1 MNGDVF
7 SLVRGAI
14 IIGTMVFLP
23 QSCAGLSIRMDN
35 STVSGLLNEQINF
48 TVTVA
53 GDTRDTEVFWE
64 PSISY
69 ITPCCNRS
77 YAVGVGKSTVTFS
90 SSIIGIFKL
99 KFYTV
104 EENGKRA
111 YIQMEEDLEIVIGRD
126 KADQNILVNV
136 FFSLG
141 MGLAL
146 LVMGIDID
154 LDQVMEA
161 VRRPIGPFVG
171 FCSQF
176 LAMPAISYL
185 LGYLLL
191 ESRYERLG
199 LLLLGCCPGGVGSNF
214 WTAMLGGDI
223 NLSVTMTFFSSVAAF
238 AMTSFWIWFLG
249 SPLVDTTLPIPYT
262 QLVIALISFALPVG
276 LGILIRRRWPE
287 KSLRVKAKIGRPLWL
302 LMVLIIVVAG
312 IVMNLFFFYLVT
324 WRHLVAGACL
334 GFLGY
339 TFGATAA
346 ILTRMSRPQVIAV
359 AIETAIQNGGIGV
372 VVLNLTF
379 PSPYSDM
386 ALLPIL
392 AFFFCSA
399 GPFLFFL
406 FAVKQLIGK
415 VKGKL
420 TKVGEVEE
428 EKVNS
433 FISSPHVTKSHRVSM
448 SGQTLEKET
457 ERLKGFST
465 ESNSTL

>member
-1 MNGDVF
+1 MG
-7 SLVRGAI
+7 
-14 IIGTMVFLP
+14 
-23 QSCAGLSIRMDN
+23 
-35 STVSGLLNEQINF
+35 
-48 TVTVA
+48 
-53 GDTRDTEVFWE
+53 
-64 PSISY
+64 SY
-69 ITPCCNRS
+69 ISPCCNGS
-77 YAVGVGKSTVTFS
+77 YAVGLGKSTVTIS
-90 SSIIGIFKL
+90 SSIIGIFQM
-99 KFYTV
+99 KFFTV
-104 EENGKRA
+104 QNGDRA
-111 YIQMEEDLEIVIGRD
+111 YFQLEEDVEIVIGRD
-126 KADQNILVNV
+126 KGDQNILVNV

-262 QLVIALISFALPVG
+262 QLVIALVSFALPVG
-276 LGILIRRRWPE
+276 LGILIRRKWPE

-312 IVMNLFFFYLVT
+312 IAMNLFFFYLVT

-372 VVLNLTF
+372 VVLDLTF

-399 GPFLFFL
+399 GPFLYFL
-406 FAVKQLIGK
+406 YAVRQLIDK
-415 VKGKL
+415 VRGKL
-420 TKVGEVEE
+420 TKEVEEVE

-457 ERLKGFST
+457 ERLKSFST
-465 ESNSTL
+465 ESNSP